1 MDVRVIMR
9 PGRTPYLILA
19 AALCL
24 CCIAQVS
31 TLAAQAEPG
40 SADPDNWPQYHR
52 TSNAWRYS
60 PLDQVNTENVNRL
73 RVAWIHQ
80 PGDITNGL
88 QTTPVVVDGVVYYAG
103 PFNNVFALDAA
114 SGRTLWEYRPDI
126 DSVAYEI
133 LQTGIN
139 RGVTVGHDMVYLG
152 TVDGRFIAIDRQTGM
167 EHWSLQLT
175 NPRECDCAFT
185 SSPQL
190 AGNVLIGGS
199 TGGDSATS
207 TKIYAVNAMT
217 GESLWAF
224 DIIKDDETSWPGD
237 SGKHGGGGAWL
248 PGTYDAASDTFYIG
262 TGNAA
267 ADFYGE
273 NRRGDNKYAAT
284 LLALEPQTGRLKWH
298 HQEVPH
304 DVWDFDAAYEALIVK
319 DSGVEYIVPLN
330 KSGFTFIY
338 EKSSGRLIRTWEF
351 AENINF
357 ADGVDVNSGKFINRV
372 DTHAGKENIQCP
384 SFLGARSF
392 NHGAYNPR
400 TGLWYSNAV
409 EACLRTMPTY
419 TDPESL
425 GLAQPYLGSSILEM
439 VAPPGQKARGRLD
452 ALDPLTGELAWRVE
466 YPLPGLGSVLTTAG
480 NLVFN
485 SELDGVFNAYHA
497 ETGNCSGISA
507 SPPVP
512 VAVPSVMPS
521 TATVHPD
528 HPAALAVVPN
538 QFATIFPAIRN
549 IPGGALLI
557 AFTLDENL

>member
-1 MDVRVIMR
+1 M
-9 PGRTPYLILA
+9 LA
-19 AALCL
+19 AEAD
-24 CCIAQVS
+24 
-31 TLAAQAEPG
+31 PG
-40 SADPDNWPQYHR
+40 SIDPGNWPQYHR

-60 PLDQVNTENVNRL
+60 PLDQINTDNVYRL

-114 SGRTLWEYRPDI
+114 TGKTLWEYRPDI
-126 DSVAYEI
+126 NDVAYKL

-139 RGVTVGHDMVYLG
+139 RGVTVGHNMVYLG
-152 TVDGRFIAIDRQTGM
+152 TVDGRFIALDQQTGM
-167 EHWSLQLT
+167 ENWSSQLT

-207 TKIYAVNAMT
+207 AKIYAVNAMT
-217 GESLWAF
+217 GEALWTF
-224 DIIKDDETSWPGD
+224 DIIKDDEISWPGG
-237 SGKHGGGGAWL
+237 SGKYGGGGAWL
-248 PGTYDAASDTFYIG
+248 PGTYDAGSDTFYIG

-273 NRRGDNKYAAT
+273 NRKGDNKYTAT

-319 DSGVEYIVPLN
+319 HKGVEYIIHLN

-338 EKSSGRLIRTWEF
+338 EKTSGRLIRTWKF
-351 AENINF
+351 AGNINF
-357 ADGVDVNSGKFINRV
+357 ADGVDVKTGKFINRV
-372 DTHAGKENIQCP
+372 DTYTGKENIQCP

-392 NHGAYNPR
+392 NHGAYNPL
-400 TGLWYSNAV
+400 TGLWYTNAV
-409 EACLRTMPTY
+409 EACLRTVPAY
-419 TDPESL
+419 TDPASL
-425 GLAQPYLGSSILEM
+425 GLAQPYLGSSKLEM
-439 VAPPGQKARGRLD
+439 IAPPGQKARGRLD
-452 ALDPLTGELAWRVE
+452 ALDPLTGDLEWRVE

-497 ETGNCSGISA
+497 ETGKVLWHFRISA
-507 SPPVP
+507 GSRGGTVSY
-512 VAVPSVMPS
+512 AVNDKQYILTTSGFGGF
-521 TATVHPD
+521 
-528 HPAALAVVPN
+528 VPN
-538 QFATIFPAIRN
+538 QFATVFPAIRN
-549 IPGGALLI
+549 IPDGALLI

>member
-1 MDVRVIMR
+1 MQNNIR
-9 PGRTPYLILA
+9 PGHKLYRFLVTTLCMCCLAKASMLA
-19 AALCL
+19 AEAD
-24 CCIAQVS
+24 
-31 TLAAQAEPG
+31 PG
-40 SADPDNWPQYHR
+40 SIDPGNWPQYHR

-60 PLDQVNTENVNRL
+60 PLDQINTDNVYRL

-114 SGRTLWEYRPDI
+114 TGKTLWEYRPDI
-126 DSVAYEI
+126 NDVAYEL

-139 RGVTVGHDMVYLG
+139 RGVTVGHNMVYLG
-152 TVDGRFIAIDRQTGM
+152 TVDGRFIALDQQTGM
-167 EHWSLQLT
+167 ENWSSQLT

-207 TKIYAVNAMT
+207 AKIYAVNAMT
-217 GESLWAF
+217 GEALWTF
-224 DIIKDDETSWPGD
+224 DIIKDDETSWPGG
-237 SGKHGGGGAWL
+237 SGKYGGGGAWL
-248 PGTYDAASDTFYIG
+248 PGTYDAGSDTFYIG

-273 NRRGDNKYAAT
+273 NRKGDNKYTAT

-319 DSGVEYIVPLN
+319 HKGVEYIIHLN

-338 EKSSGRLIRTWEF
+338 EKNSGRLIRTWKF
-351 AENINF
+351 AGNINF
-357 ADGVDVNSGKFINRV
+357 ADGIDVKTGKFINRV
-372 DTHAGKENIQCP
+372 DTYTGKENIQCP

-392 NHGAYNPR
+392 NHGAYNPL
-400 TGLWYSNAV
+400 TGLWYTNAV
-409 EACLRTMPTY
+409 EACLRTVPAY
-419 TDPESL
+419 TDPASL
-425 GLAQPYLGSSILEM
+425 GLAQPYLGSSKLEM
-439 VAPPGQKARGRLD
+439 IAPPGQQARGRLD
-452 ALDPLTGELAWRVE
+452 ALDPLTGDLEWRVE

-497 ETGNCSGISA
+497 ETGKVLWHFRISA
-507 SPPVP
+507 GSPGGTVSY
-512 VAVPSVMPS
+512 AVNDKQYILTTSGFGGF
-521 TATVHPD
+521 
-528 HPAALAVVPN
+528 VPN
-538 QFATIFPAIRN
+538 QFATVFPAIRN
-549 IPGGALLI
+549 IPDGALLI